1 MIAAGLTA
9 LGSLDGSP
17 IDPDDARVLDLEAE
31 PTSTFVVSTGFHPAL
46 DHARRDDATG
56 VTAFLG
62 RTVPSDAYVRLLD
75 LASPGRVPA
84 DRVPGDWVTVTW
96 EAHECRLHVRTSA
109 ETGAPLYLAT
119 DGTRV
124 ALAPTIRQLARLS
137 WIGHEV
143 DAEALMYGLGRA
155 PLRERLGARTFL
167 GNVWKIAPNTQ
178 HEVERH
184 RHVVTTAQIE
194 QPFPWRGSFDG
205 AVAHLRRLLEAGVS
219 RDLSRHRSV
228 ALELS
233 GGLDSSA
240 LGWLIAGQRRDG
252 QDVVA
257 MTSVAPPTSAER
269 DDRMLAAAVA
279 ERLGFDLELVS
290 PAQDANV
297 YRPTDV
303 TFELHESPLVGPRH
317 YLYAAFDRTA
327 ADHRADAT
335 FNGMAGEFSLT
346 RPWRLVGRR
355 ERLANMVSPNR
366 MLRPDQAFH
375 PRVRDHVLASCPTV
389 VDVYLRAR
397 GSRRMVGYIPGWDKL
412 AHGPMARLDGTARYT
427 PFRNPDAIAF
437 AASLPPEFFARDGYE
452 RAIVRAMTAGG
463 LPDIV
468 RLRTDKTPFSP
479 DYYERMRR
487 DAPRALARLDHHRTT
502 AAADWLDLDWL
513 EGALSGIEH
522 QQLNP
527 ATASEI
533 QVTAMTAEWF
543 DWWDRQRQS
552 ALRGARRG

>member
-1 MIAAGLTA
+1 MWM
-9 LGSLDGSP
+9 P
-17 IDPDDARVLDLEAE
+17 
-31 PTSTFVVSTGFHPAL
+31 
-46 DHARRDDATG
+46 RRCCT
-56 VTAFLG
+56 
-62 RTVPSDAYVRLLD
+62 
-75 LASPGRVPA
+75 
-84 DRVPGDWVTVTW
+84 
-96 EAHECRLHVRTSA
+96 
-109 ETGAPLYLAT
+109 
-119 DGTRV
+119 
-124 ALAPTIRQLARLS
+124 
-137 WIGHEV
+137 
-143 DAEALMYGLGRA
+143 GLGEPHSRTA
-155 PLRERLGARTFL
+155 GRSDLPRQRLEDP
-167 GNVWKIAPNTQ
+167 PNTQ
-178 HEVERH
+178 HEVELH

-194 QPFPWRGSFDG
+194 QPSPWRGSFHG
-205 AVAHLRRLLEAGVS
+205 AVAHLRQLLEAGVS

-257 MTSVAPPTSAER
+257 MMSVAPPTSPES

-290 PAQDANV
+290 PAQDADV

-303 TFELHESPLVGPRH
+303 TFELNESPLIGPRH
-317 YLYAAFDRTA
+317 YLYAAFDRVA

-335 FNGMAGEFSLT
+335 FNGMAGEISLT
-346 RPWRLVGRR
+346 RPRRLVGRR
-355 ERLANMVSPNR
+355 DRLADMVRPNR
-366 MLRPDQAFH
+366 MVRPDQAFH

-389 VDVYLRAR
+389 VDIHLPAR
-397 GSRRMVGYIPGWDKL
+397 GNRRMAGYINGWDKL
-412 AHGPMARLDGTARYT
+412 RTAPWRGSTALPGIRRSATPTSSRSVPRSHRISSSVMGTNA
-427 PFRNPDAIAF
+427 P
-437 AASLPPEFFARDGYE
+437 SS
-452 RAIVRAMTAGG
+452 AMTAGG

-513 EGALSGIEH
+513 EGALSTIEH

-527 ATASEI
+527 STASEI
-533 QVTAMTAEWF
+533 QLTAMTAEWF
-543 DWWDRQRQS
+543 DWWERQRQS
-552 ALRGARRG
+552 ALRGTRRG